1 MLNSCMAQVQLC
13 ALRFFPSPLS
23 LSLSHSLQLEEY
35 VQTLLAES
43 TIDLL
48 LLQVQPKAKART
60 HFCIQVRISW
70 FK

>member
-1 MLNSCMAQVQLC
+1 MSMLHSCAT
-13 ALRFFPSPLS
+13 SPIVPFS
-23 LSLSHSLQLEEY
+23 LSFSRAAEEY
-35 VQTLLAES
+35 AQTLLAES